1 MKGWTSEDI
10 SRVKAKQSAKQV
22 AKKPKG
28 TSQKSIT
35 KILDEYSQIFG
46 YEWVTEYTFAKSRM
60 FRFDYA
66 IPDLK
71 IAVEYE
77 GLMASKSRHTTV
89 TGYTTDTEKYNL
101 AVGLG
106 WDVIRVTSIN
116 LKDFELFFL
125 RVLNKRL
132 LAKYRLNS
140 VPVRKVM
147 SAIDEDSI

>member
-10 SRVKAKQSAKQV
+10 LRVKAKQSAPTKTV
-22 AKKPKG
+22 AKKTNG
-28 TSQKSIT
+28 TSQKGIT
-35 KILDEYSQIFG
+35 KILDEYSSMFG
-46 YEWVTEYTFAKSRM
+46 YEWETEYTFSKSRM

-66 IPDLK
+66 IPSLK

-77 GLMASKSRHTTV
+77 GLMSGKSRHTTV

-101 AVGLG
+101 ATGLG

-125 RVLNKRL
+125 RILNKRL
-132 LAKYRLNS
+132 LAKYTLQ
-140 VPVRKVM
+140 K
-147 SAIDEDSI
+147 